1 MPTGLLHVKFDGMSK
16 VSEISFIFNND
27 DELQVASCALD
38 SNL

>member
-1 MPTGLLHVKFDGMSK
+1 MPTVPLLVKFGGMSK

-27 DELQVASCALD
+27 DELQVGSCTLY